1 MATPKHLDLVRMT
14 ATELQD
20 LLEDGKLT
28 SVQLIKETLAQINR
42 HNTKG
47 LTLKALISTASED
60 ILINRAAAL
69 DDERTRG
76 KLRGPFHGLPVLVK
90 DVINTHPDLGMP
102 TTLGSYSLLTAK
114 VSKNAT
120 IVDKM
125 IEQGMIIVG
134 KTNLNELSSWKSMGP
149 MNGWSAVGGQTNSA
163 YVKGGLEPNDGVM
176 GHSNPCGSS
185 TGSAVGVSAGFS
197 PVALGTEVDGSL
209 VQPAARAALYAMKP
223 SVGATELGG
232 VFAVSEEF
240 DSLGSMAK
248 STLDLARMTELVL
261 NPEARSKL
269 PKDGYLSYLQRDFT
283 GIRVGFVD
291 PEQWRWP
298 DNVQPQKSDTREQMK
313 QTYLATMKLVENNGG
328 KAVFPVTIPSVSE
341 YMINGQPCTILAIRH
356 VFRTNL
362 EKYLAAFSSAEIRTA
377 DDLIQYNKEHASKEL
392 PPNFPEQ
399 ERLVDTI
406 KNPINSEQYR
416 DAVAVCRHV
425 SRENGIDK
433 ALSES
438 NVDLLAFPMDS
449 PCPRVAA
456 AAGYPIATMPI
467 GTLDYNGRPFGL
479 AIIAKAG
486 REDVMFSF
494 MSAFEENS
502 GPRAVPPILVD

>member
-1 MATPKHLDLVRMT
+1 MATSKPLDLVRMT
-14 ATELQD
+14 ATELQV
-20 LLEDGKLT
+20 LLEDGKLA
-28 SVQLIKETLAQINR
+28 SVELIKETLAQINR

-47 LTLKALISTASED
+47 LALKALISTAPEH

-69 DDERTRG
+69 DDERTKG
-76 KLRGPFHGLPVLVK
+76 QVRGPFHGLPVLVK
-90 DVINTHPDLGMP
+90 DVINTHPNLGMP

-134 KTNLNELSSWKSMGP
+134 KTNLNNQELSSW
-149 MNGWSAVGGQTNSA
+149 N
-163 YVKGGLEPNDGVM
+163 
-176 GHSNPCGSS
+176 
-185 TGSAVGVSAGFS
+185 

-261 NPEARSKL
+261 NPGARSRP
-269 PKDGYLSYLQRDFT
+269 PKDGYLSYFRRDFASL
-283 GIRVGFVD
+283 RVGFVD

-298 DNVQPQKSDTREQMK
+298 DNVQPQKNNTREQMK
-313 QTYLATMKLVENNGG
+313 QSYLAIMKLVENNGG
-328 KAVFPVTIPSVSE
+328 EAVFPVTIPPVSE
-341 YMINGQPCTILAIRH
+341 YLINGQPCTILAIRH
-356 VFRTNL
+356 VFKTNL
-362 EKYLAAFSSAEIRTA
+362 EKYFSAFSSAEIRTA
-377 DDLIQYNKEHASKEL
+377 EGLIQYNKEHASIEL
-392 PPNFPEQ
+392 PPDFPEQ

-406 KNPINSEQYR
+406 ENLINAEQYQH
-416 DAVAVCRHV
+416 AVTVCRQL
-425 SRENGIDK
+425 SRGNGIDK

-438 NVDLLAFPMDS
+438 NIDLVAFPMDS

-494 MSAFEENS
+494 MSAFEANS
-502 GPRAVPPILVD
+502 EPRAVPPTLVD